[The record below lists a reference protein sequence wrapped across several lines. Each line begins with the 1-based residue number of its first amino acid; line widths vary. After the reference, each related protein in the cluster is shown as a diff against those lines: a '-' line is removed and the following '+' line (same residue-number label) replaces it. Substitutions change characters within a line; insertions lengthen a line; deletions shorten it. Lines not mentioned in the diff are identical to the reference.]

1 MAHQIK
7 PLAMHRIASASSSS
21 RQRQPGRQP
30 VDFLARL
37 EQVEEEAE
45 TKILEQQPQQPQA
58 LAPAP
63 GVAPPKGQLSYRP
76 HRQPSRRLE
85 HSSYKPGDVR
95 AGRRTKQGSTESAD
109 QVLAQLLS
117 VQNEIDERLQQERAR
132 KRERGSREASREAS
146 RERGVTP
153 PEKSVHTIND
163 PEYA

>member
-1 MAHQIK
+1 MARQMALL
-7 PLAMHRIASASSSS
+7 PMHKIASASSSS

-37 EQVEEEAE
+37 EQVEEAE

-95 AGRRTKQGSTESAD
+95 AGRRTRQGSTESAD

-163 PEYA
+163 PEYS